1 LRPEVRYAFEVE
13 VGARSSSALDPDA
26 DVYSG
31 SHLISLRD
39 RVLEDE
45 DSLRSAQRLLGR
57 VLRVYLGDR
66 PLQSRLVL
74 QDIVNRG
81 L

>member
-1 LRPEVRYAFEVE
+1 MDV
-13 VGARSSSALDPDA
+13 DA
-26 DVYSG
+26 DVDSG

-39 RVLEDE
+39 RILEDE
-45 DSLRSAQRLLGR
+45 GSLHAAQRLLGR
-57 VLRVYLGDR
+57 VLRGYLGDR

-74 QDIVNRG
+74 QVIVSRG